1 MSKNGFRL
9 DAFDWENL
17 SVKNACALLFS
28 GRRAL
33 DTEARRFPG
42 VYQKLPRSFPEA
54 SRSRQI
60 AKIWPQ
66 KAPGQDLAENGRF
79 PIVLEGA
86 FNCGLEARKLP
97 KSGSKRLPAR
107 IWPKNGRFTIVL
119 EGAFNCGLEARKLP
133 KSGSKRFPARIWYF
147 KTSFQ
152 GAFLRFQAAKT
163 TLEASKTQKRA
174 PSEQKRLPARRV
186 RLGKSFRE
194 KRLCLA
200 VLWPPRA

>member
-1 MSKNGFRL
+1 MPCCSLAAARLTQRHGGFRE
-9 DAFDWENL
+9 F
-17 SVKNACALLFS
+17 
-28 GRRAL
+28 
-33 DTEARRFPG
+33 T
-42 VYQKLPRSFPEA
+42 RSFPEA
-54 SRSRQI
+54 SRRL
-60 AKIWPQ
+60 P
-66 KAPGQDLAENGRF
+66 
-79 PIVLEGA
+79 
-86 FNCGLEARKLP
+86 EAGKLP
-97 KSGSKRLPAR
+97 KSGPKRLPAR
-107 IWPKNGRFTIVL
+107 IWPENGRFPIVL

>member
-97 KSGSKRLPAR
+97 KSGSKRSRPGFG
-107 IWPKNGRFTIVL
+107 PKT
-119 EGAFNCGLEARKLP
+119 
-133 KSGSKRFPARIWYF
+133 
-147 KTSFQ
+147 
-152 GAFLRFQAAKT
+152 
-163 TLEASKTQKRA
+163 
-174 PSEQKRLPARRV
+174 
-186 RLGKSFRE
+186 
-194 KRLCLA
+194 A
-200 VLWPPRA
+200 VSQ

>member
-33 DTEARRFPG
+33 DTGARRFSG
-42 VYQKLPRSFPEA
+42 VCQKLPRSFPEA

-60 AKIWPQ
+60 AKIWLQ
-66 KAPGQDLAENGRF
+66 KAPGQDLAQ
-79 PIVLEGA
+79 
-86 FNCGLEARKLP
+86 
-97 KSGSKRLPAR
+97 
-107 IWPKNGRFTIVL
+107 NGRFTIVL